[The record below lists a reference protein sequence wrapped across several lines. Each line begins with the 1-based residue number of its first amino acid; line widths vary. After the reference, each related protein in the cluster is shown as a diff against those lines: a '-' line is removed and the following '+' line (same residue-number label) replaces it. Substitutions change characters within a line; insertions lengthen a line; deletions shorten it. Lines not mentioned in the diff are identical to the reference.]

1 MLLRSELMGLGK
13 VEFRSV
19 NKAVVLVLDPVSS
32 SFFVGNGSSLL
43 FLVGRGGGRKEK
55 SSSVASRREMR
66 GRGSVESAPAAA
78 ASKQRHVFAAAIS
91 GHGNGPAALELVC
104 LRIFNLHRRNLQGL
118 VASVQV
124 RVPPSG
130 AVPGGSKDGCGELP
144 VFVGGEPVLD
154 RVFPTLSRVLRA
166 KFTDCAVIYSFFMV
180 LLVILYPPP
189 YKCRL

>member
-43 FLVGRGGGRKEK
+43 FLVGHGGGRKEK
-55 SSSVASRREMR
+55 SSSVAFRREMR

-130 AVPGGSKDGCGELP
+130 AVPGGSKDVCGELL
-144 VFVGGEPVLD
+144 VFVGGELSLIAFLGLFLGCSVQNLRTVL
-154 RVFPTLSRVLRA
+154 
-166 KFTDCAVIYSFFMV
+166 
-180 LLVILYPPP
+180 
-189 YKCRL
+189 